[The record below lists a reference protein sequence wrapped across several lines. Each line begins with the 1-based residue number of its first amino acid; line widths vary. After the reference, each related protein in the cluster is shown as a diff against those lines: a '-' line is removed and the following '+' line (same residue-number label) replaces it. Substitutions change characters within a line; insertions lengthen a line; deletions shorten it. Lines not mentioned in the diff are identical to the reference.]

1 MSIKDSNVHLYR
13 FKLAYLHPR
22 YWLTWLGLALY
33 FLFTLLPMRVLDWFG
48 ERLGDYVARKNRKRF
63 NIVKVNLALCF
74 PDKSEQQIEDMV
86 RQHFRA
92 QLRSMMHLFL
102 VWWRPEFM
110 VRRKIVCEGF
120 EQIDH
125 YKVQGKQIIVLVS
138 HCVGL
143 EFAVAAVTMD
153 YNFSGPYKPMRN
165 RIIDYLFSHGR
176 TRFGAKFGGRIFT
189 REDGLRPLIKETR
202 SGKVLIYLGD
212 EDLGSDNAVFVP
224 FFGIPKAT
232 ISILGRLAKTCNAVV
247 LPCMSCYDPAIQKY
261 RVKMLPALES
271 FPSGDDVV
279 DATAMNQAIE
289 RTVHECPSQY
299 LWTLRYFQTRPQ
311 GEVSVY
317 E

>member
-1 MSIKDSNVHLYR
+1 MSIKGSNVHLYR

-33 FLFTLLPMRVLDWFG
+33 FLFTLLPMRMLDWFG
-48 ERLGDYVARKNRKRF
+48 ERLGDYVASKNRKRF
-63 NIVKVNLALCF
+63 NIVKVNLSLCF
-74 PDKSEQQIEDMV
+74 PDKTEQQIEHMV

-110 VRRKIVCEGF
+110 LRRKIVREGF
-120 EQIDH
+120 EQIDQ
-125 YKVQGKQIIVLVS
+125 YKAQGKQIIVLIS

-143 EFAVAAVTMD
+143 EFAVASVTMD

-165 RIIDYLFSHGR
+165 KIIDYLFSHGR
-176 TRFGAKFGGRIFT
+176 LRFGAKFGGRIFT

-212 EDLGSDNAVFVP
+212 EDLGGENAVFVP
-224 FFGIPKAT
+224 FFGVTKAT
-232 ISILGRLAKTCNAVV
+232 IPILGRLAKTCNAVV
-247 LPCMSCYDPAIQKY
+247 LPCMSCYDPAIRKY
-261 RVKMLPALES
+261 RVKMLPLLEN
-271 FPSGDDVV
+271 FPSGYDVV
-279 DATAMNQAIE
+279 DSTAMNQAIE
-289 RTVHECPSQY
+289 RTVQECPTQY

-311 GEVSVY
+311 GEASVY